1 MRQTKQFM
9 REMMIGLVIWSI
21 LIALVLVVITRNY
34 IVMPIGVLFGSL
46 TAAGLLWHMHY
57 HLDIALDLDEKNAK
71 KHTRFAMGQRF
82 FIMAAVLAIAVI
94 FPKYI
99 HPLGAV
105 FGLFG
110 MKMTAYIYPALHGCL
125 HRNKKK

>member
-9 REMMIGLVIWSI
+9 KELMIGLAIWSI
-21 LIALVLVVITRNY
+21 LIALILVLITGKY
-34 IVMPIGVLFGSL
+34 IVMPIGVLLGSL
-46 TAAGLLWHMHY
+46 TAAGLLWHMHH

-71 KHTRFAMGQRF
+71 KHTQFAMVQRF
-82 FIMAAVLAIAVI
+82 FIMAAVLAIAMI

-99 HPLGAV
+99 HPLGTV

-110 MKMTAYIYPALHGCL
+110 MKMTAYIYPGLHGYL
-125 HRNKKK
+125 HRNMRK